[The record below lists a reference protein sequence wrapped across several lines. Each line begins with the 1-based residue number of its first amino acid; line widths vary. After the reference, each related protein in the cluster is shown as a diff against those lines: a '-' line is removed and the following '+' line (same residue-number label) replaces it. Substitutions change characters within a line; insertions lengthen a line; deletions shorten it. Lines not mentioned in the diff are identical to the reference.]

1 MTTYHVTV
9 PALPI
14 AQPRAQI
21 APGGRKYIKK
31 RADGSP
37 HPIHAFKAAVMAACR
52 DFGPQETLQGPVW
65 LSVSFFFPRPK
76 SHMGTGRNA
85 GKLKPSAP
93 ALHVQRPDVDN
104 LAKGVMDAM
113 TQAGVWRDDDQIVR
127 LIVAKAWRDPGE
139 MPGVEIEVRA

>member
-14 AQPRAQI
+14 AQPRQRHTQH
-21 APGGRKYIKK
+21 GRNYVPK
-31 RADGSP
+31 S

-52 DFGPQETLQGPVW
+52 EHGPETTLEGPVW
-65 LSVSFFFPRPK
+65 LHVAFSFPRPK

-93 ALHVQRPDVDN
+93 VRHVQRPDVDN

-127 LIVAKAWRDPGE
+127 LIVAKAWCDPGE
-139 MPGVEIEVRA
+139 MPGVMIEVKT